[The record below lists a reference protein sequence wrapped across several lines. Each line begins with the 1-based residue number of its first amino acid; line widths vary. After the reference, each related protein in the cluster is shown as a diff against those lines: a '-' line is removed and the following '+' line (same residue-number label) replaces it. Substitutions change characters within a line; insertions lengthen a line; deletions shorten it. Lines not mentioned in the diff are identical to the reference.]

1 LICGPCKRNDHR
13 HCEGDCDCSR
23 EEQQIDRLVNSGAD
37 EELAGVILSSLLTG
51 CEVAQMLVN
60 GGGRP
65 AVELFVRQVLRAHKA
80 VKC

>member
-1 LICGPCKRNDHR
+1 VDRVNATTTVTAK
-13 HCEGDCDCSR
+13 GDCDCSR

-37 EELAGVILSSLLTG
+37 EQLAEVILSSLLTG
-51 CEVAQMLVN
+51 AAKLTQMLVN